1 MVSEKSL
8 KGIWLYMVKG
18 LNCCIMEFV
27 FKLVCSSETGE
38 VSKDECDID
47 PCFTDIILAGVCGST
62 QEMKKLKAGS

>member
-1 MVSEKSL
+1 
-8 KGIWLYMVKG
+8 
-18 LNCCIMEFV
+18 MEFV

-47 PCFTDIILAGVCGST
+47 PCFRDIILAGVCGST